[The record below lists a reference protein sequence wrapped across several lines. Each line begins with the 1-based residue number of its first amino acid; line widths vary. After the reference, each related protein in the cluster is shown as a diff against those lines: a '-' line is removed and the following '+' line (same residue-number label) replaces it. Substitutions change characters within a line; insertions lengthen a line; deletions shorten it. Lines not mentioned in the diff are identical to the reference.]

1 MRLNMLEN
9 RRRVVK
15 SFTPE
20 DFFDGYSNIT
30 LKVKKLRK
38 SDTFPILFAKIY
50 RNGSPFVFHCEICME
65 CLHGIKYGK
74 VRLEDVIFVETEGFR
89 HYARV
94 RRRKGL
100 IERIVNLRRK

>member
-1 MRLNMLEN
+1 MRLNMEN

-20 DFFDGYSNIT
+20 DFFEGYSNIT

-38 SDTFPILFAKIY
+38 NDTFPILFAKIY
-50 RNGSPFVFHCEICME
+50 RNGSSFVFHCEICME
-65 CLHGIKYGK
+65 CLHGIKCGK
-74 VRLEDVIFVETEGFR
+74 VRPEDVTFVETEEFR
-89 HYARV
+89 HFARV
-94 RRRKGL
+94 RRRKGF